1 MKNTF
6 GNSVAV
12 TIFGESHGEAIGVVL
27 DGLAPGIGIDY
38 EYINSL
44 LEKRKG
50 KASLS
55 TARREKDAFRIVSGV
70 FEGKTTGTPIT
81 VIIENDDTKS
91 KDYSSLKDL
100 ARPGHADYTADCK
113 YHGFQDYRGG
123 GHFSGR
129 ITAPLVAAGAI
140 ALTALKNKGIEMK
153 M

>member
-12 TIFGESHGEAIGVVL
+12 TIFGESPGEAIGVVL

-91 KDYSSLKDL
+91 KDYSSL
-100 ARPGHADYTADCK
+100 
-113 YHGFQDYRGG
+113 
-123 GHFSGR
+123 
-129 ITAPLVAAGAI
+129 
-140 ALTALKNKGIEMK
+140 
-153 M
+153 